1 MPHTKF
7 FVVADLPLSDVA
19 IKPRVLKSYQLD
31 MEGWALLSSSS
42 IINLPLCRSLAARL
56 LHNIQHSV
64 TPTITYLFCISVLF
78 AHAHA
83 ARELPD
89 IPDRKEISDEDLKQ
103 FGINDE
109 QRLFKHIIKNY
120 DVSVRPVWNAS
131 TVVNVYMGLTLT
143 HIFNIDERNQVL
155 TLNVWVEQSWRDE
168 RIRWDPIE
176 FGNIS
181 KLTLGTNAR
190 DFSRGF
196 VDTNLHVL
204 NNGDTQWAPPAKVYS
219 ICKLD
224 VRYFPFDDQFCI
236 LEFGSW
242 IYDQSQLDVQIM
254 ERYDGKNPFTRDSF
268 IENGEWEIVANRTRK
283 VVIRGRQAV
292 FPTIVFELHL
302 RRRVLYFIY
311 NIIAPCFMLS
321 MLTMMQFIL
330 PCESGEKITLGLTV
344 LLAYS
349 VFSFNIAENMPETSE
364 VIPLIGET
372 FIKLEKTFAIYLMGI
387 MAISGLSVC
396 LSVIVLNMRH
406 NAERNC
412 RPPCWL
418 NFVAY
423 RILGR
428 LFGTTA
434 PKMRQ
439 KKENS
444 GTVKDLMDEI
454 IMEQIEN
461 ENNHDELV
469 EEWNRISVLFDRHR
483 DFDMSF

>member
-1 MPHTKF
+1 MNDHRESMLTVIFAILICVISQCSITNAVTYDRFCQHYP
-7 FVVADLPLSDVA
+7 PLSQ
-19 IKPRVLKSYQLD
+19 Y
-31 MEGWALLSSSS
+31 
-42 IINLPLCRSLAARL
+42 
-56 LHNIQHSV
+56 HSE
-64 TPTITYLFCISVLF
+64 PHS
-78 AHAHA
+78 
-83 ARELPD
+83 ELPN
-89 IPDRKEISDEDLKQ
+89 IPDREEISDAELKYH
-103 FGINDE
+103 GMNDE
-109 QRLFKHIIKNY
+109 QRLFKYIIRNF
-120 DVSVRPVWNAS
+120 DISIRPVWNAS
-131 TVVNVYMGLTLT
+131 SVVNVYMGLTLT

-155 TLNVWVEQSWRDE
+155 TLNVWVEQSWHDE
-168 RIRWDPIE
+168 RIRWNPIE

-181 KLTLGTNAR
+181 KLTVGKKYLWTPDIVLYNNAG

-196 VDTNLHVL
+196 VDTNLHIL
-204 NNGDTQWAPPAKVYS
+204 SNGDTQWAPPAKVSS

-224 VRYFPFDDQFCI
+224 VRYFPFDDQFCL

-283 VVIRGRQAV
+283 VLRGRQTI
-292 FPTIVFELHL
+292 FSTIVFELHL

-321 MLTMMQFIL
+321 ILTMMQFLL

-364 VIPLIGET
+364 VIPLI
-372 FIKLEKTFAIYLMGI
+372 AIYLMGI

-406 NAERNC
+406 SAERNC
-412 RPPCWL
+412 RPPNWL
-418 NFVAY
+418 NFIAY

-428 LFGTTA
+428 LFGIA
-434 PKMRQ
+434 AQ
-439 KKENS
+439 KKHRKLEYAKD
-444 GTVKDLMDEI
+444 TKDLMSEI
-454 IMEQIEN
+454 IMERIEN
-461 ENNHDELV
+461 ENDHDELV
-469 EEWNRISVLFDRHR
+469 EEWNHISIIFDRFFFCCIFFLTGVATFFLLIAPRFSHR
-483 DFDMSF
+483 HFDMNS